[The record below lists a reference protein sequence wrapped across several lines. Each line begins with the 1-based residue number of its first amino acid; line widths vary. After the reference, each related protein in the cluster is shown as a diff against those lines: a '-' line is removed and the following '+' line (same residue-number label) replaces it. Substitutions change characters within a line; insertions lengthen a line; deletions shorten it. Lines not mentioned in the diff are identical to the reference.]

1 MTGSFRCG
9 GCGHECTEVYA
20 TLERPTGDPSTI
32 FQETVL
38 CAECRR
44 DVVATLELDA
54 APMPNGEL
62 DAEREV
68 RGFGQ

>member
-1 MTGSFRCG
+1 MSGSFRCG
-9 GCGHECTEVYA
+9 ACGHECGEVYA

-32 FQETVL
+32 FEETVL

-44 DVVATLELDA
+44 EVVEVLGLGA
-54 APMPNGEL
+54 APMPGGGL